1 MTKIGFVSMRTKIGY
16 LNQEL
21 FWETILQTVVEKHF
35 SHLELPGG
43 IFVKLVVDVRRVE
56 IVK

>member
-1 MTKIGFVSMRTKIGY
+1 MRTKIGY